1 MGILRTSIIGIKG
14 KRTQSLIIFTIIL
27 LILVFEI
34 TGLLIRSAS
43 QIAEEDV
50 YRQIGLRINIVFN
63 DDIISGSDTIISDD
77 MIDNL
82 ISKGHVTGYDSSLED
97 FCNPLNFNNVKI
109 YTGIDPVNQNA
120 QVNESMDVIEI
131 SKNQISF
138 TGGLNI
144 EYNERFYKGQN
155 TLIDGDYPDQNHQG
169 AIISEQLASE
179 NSLEIGDILSVE
191 SEATHNTTEIKII
204 GIYHTNLKFE
214 ILETNFMGEMV
225 YRSSPYNIIYT
236 NYNTVNSLKNNA
248 CPLMYLSVWLDSPQY
263 IQAVMDE
270 ISNDETWKNFSVYD
284 ITGIIFNQYAQ
295 QLTSI
300 ENLSDYLIVL
310 SLLFGGIILIIA
322 MTFWGNSYMYE
333 TGLYMVLGLKRFRIL
348 LIQFLQ
354 AFMIVIAALLV
365 SLILSPLITT
375 ILNNIIEVNYISI
388 MNSSTVYSYYTGDRD
403 FQQNFNVSVA
413 PEMFVGMAVTLIII
427 ATISVI
433 IPFLATMRT
442 KPKEILTGN
451 KKG

>member
-1 MGILRTSIIGIKG
+1 
-14 KRTQSLIIFTIIL
+14 
-27 LILVFEI
+27 
-34 TGLLIRSAS
+34 
-43 QIAEEDV
+43 
-50 YRQIGLRINIVFN
+50 
-63 DDIISGSDTIISDD
+63 
-77 MIDNL
+77 
-82 ISKGHVTGYDSSLED
+82 
-97 FCNPLNFNNVKI
+97 
-109 YTGIDPVNQNA
+109 
-120 QVNESMDVIEI
+120 
-131 SKNQISF
+131 
-138 TGGLNI
+138 
-144 EYNERFYKGQN
+144 
-155 TLIDGDYPDQNHQG
+155 
-169 AIISEQLASE
+169 
-179 NSLEIGDILSVE
+179 
-191 SEATHNTTEIKII
+191 
-204 GIYHTNLKFE
+204 
-214 ILETNFMGEMV
+214 MGEMV